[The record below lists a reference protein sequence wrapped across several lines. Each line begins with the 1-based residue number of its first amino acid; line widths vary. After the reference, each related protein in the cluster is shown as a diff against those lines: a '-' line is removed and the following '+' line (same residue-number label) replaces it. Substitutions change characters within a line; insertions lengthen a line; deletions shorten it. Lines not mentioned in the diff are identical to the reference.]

1 MILSKEGR
9 FSVEVSQKFC
19 NWLWRENDY
28 FCVHIMNGRRPIT
41 GKLGH
46 VEQNDVCR
54 FFVNVILSPHY
65 NFCLLIGSLLVFMC
79 QFL

>member
-9 FSVEVSQKFC
+9 FSVEMKQQFC

-28 FCVHIMNGRRPIT
+28 FFVGIMNGKRQIK
-41 GKLGH
+41 GKLDH

-54 FFVNVILSPHY
+54 FYVNVILNPNY
-65 NFCLLIGSLLVFMC
+65 NFYLLIGS
-79 QFL
+79 

>member
-9 FSVEVSQKFC
+9 FYVEMSQQFY

-28 FCVHIMNGRRPIT
+28 FFVDIMNGKRQIK
-41 GKLGH
+41 GKLDH

-54 FFVNVILSPHY
+54 FYVNVILNPNY
-65 NFCLLIGSLLVFMC
+65 NFYLLIGSWLVFMF

>member
-9 FSVEVSQKFC
+9 FSVEMSQQFC

-28 FCVHIMNGRRPIT
+28 FFVDIMNGKRQIK
-41 GKLGH
+41 GKLDH

-54 FFVNVILSPHY
+54 FYVNVILNPSY
-65 NFCLLIGSLLVFMC
+65 NFYFLIGS
-79 QFL
+79 